1 MRKWQKTALL
11 AAAAVFAA
19 WMLWPRPLA
28 KAFDAEQGLAAS
40 VTASGV
46 RDGRAWM
53 DSSEQYDLEEGCA
66 ALREVLEG
74 YSYHLCLDT
83 LTGENAIDGKG
94 GTDHT
99 VHLYNVSAQSLIS
112 NGTARIFV
120 DGRVYRVG
128 SLGSRRGTALNRDIL
143 AAPRGECL
151 LLQMAKNGL

>member
-74 YSYHLCLDT
+74 YSYHLCWDT
-83 LTGENAIDGKG
+83 LTGENAI
-94 GTDHT
+94 GTT
-99 VHLYNVSAQSLIS
+99 PCTYI
-112 NGTARIFV
+112 
-120 DGRVYRVG
+120 
-128 SLGSRRGTALNRDIL
+128 
-143 AAPRGECL
+143 
-151 LLQMAKNGL
+151 M

>member
-1 MRKWQKTALL
+1 MRKWQKAALL
-11 AAAAVFAA
+11 AAVAVFAA

-28 KAFDAEQGLAAS
+28 RAFDAEQGLAAS
-40 VTASGV
+40 VTVSGV
-46 RDGRAWM
+46 RDGHLWM
-53 DSSEQYDLEEGCA
+53 DSSEQYDLEDGCA
-66 ALREVLEG
+66 RLQEVLEQ

-128 SLGSRRGTALNRDIL
+128 YLGSRRGTALNRDIL
-143 AAPRGECL
+143 AALRGE
-151 LLQMAKNGL
+151 

>member
-1 MRKWQKTALL
+1 MRKWQKTTLL

-83 LTGENAIDGKG
+83 LAGENAIDGKG

-128 SLGSRRGTALNRDIL
+128 YLGNRRGTSLNQDIL
-143 AAPRGECL
+143 AALRGE
-151 LLQMAKNGL
+151 

>member
-53 DSSEQYDLEEGCA
+53 DSSEQYDLEDGCA
-66 ALREVLEG
+66 RLQEVLEQ

-83 LTGENAIDGKG
+83 LAGENAIDGKG

-128 SLGSRRGTALNRDIL
+128 YLGSQRGTALNRDIL
-143 AAPRGECL
+143 AALRGE
-151 LLQMAKNGL
+151 

>member
-28 KAFDAEQGLAAS
+28 KAFDAEQ
-40 VTASGV
+40 
-46 RDGRAWM
+46 
-53 DSSEQYDLEEGCA
+53 GCA

-128 SLGSRRGTALNRDIL
+128 YLGSRRGTL
-143 AAPRGECL
+143 
-151 LLQMAKNGL
+151 

>member
-94 GTDHT
+94 GTDRT
-99 VHLYNVSAQSLIS
+99 VHLYNVNDQNLTS

-128 SLGSRRGTALNRDIL
+128 YLGSRRGTALNRDIL
-143 AAPRGECL
+143 AALRGE
-151 LLQMAKNGL
+151 

>member
-94 GTDHT
+94 GTDRT
-99 VHLYNVSAQSLIS
+99 VHLYNVNDQDLTS

-128 SLGSRRGTALNRDIL
+128 YLGSQRGTALNRDIL
-143 AAPRGECL
+143 AALRGE
-151 LLQMAKNGL
+151 

>member
-19 WMLWPRPLA
+19 WMLWLRPLA

-128 SLGSRRGTALNRDIL
+128 YLGSRRGTALNRDIL
-143 AAPRGECL
+143 AALRGE
-151 LLQMAKNGL
+151 

>member
-28 KAFDAEQGLAAS
+28 KAFDAEQRLAAS

-66 ALREVLEG
+66 ALREALEG

-94 GTDHT
+94 GTDRT
-99 VHLYNVSAQSLIS
+99 VHLYNVNDQNLTS

-128 SLGSRRGTALNRDIL
+128 YLGSRRGTALNRDIL
-143 AAPRGECL
+143 AALRGE
-151 LLQMAKNGL
+151 

>member
-1 MRKWQKTALL
+1 MRKRAIWGTVLAALL
-11 AAAAVFAA
+11 VVA
-19 WMLWPRPLA
+19 WMLWPRSLA
-28 KAFDAEQGLAAS
+28 KAFDAEQQFVAT
-40 VTASGV
+40 VVKTGV
-46 RDGRAWM
+46 KDGESWS

-128 SLGSRRGTALNRDIL
+128 YLGSRRGTALNRDIL
-143 AAPRGECL
+143 AALRGE
-151 LLQMAKNGL
+151 

>member
-53 DSSEQYDLEEGCA
+53 DSSEQYDLEDGCA
-66 ALREVLEG
+66 RLQEVLEQ

-83 LTGENAIDGKG
+83 LAGENAIDGKG

-99 VHLYNVSAQSLIS
+99 VHLYNVSAQSITS

-128 SLGSRRGTALNRDIL
+128 YLGSRRGTALNRDIL
-143 AAPRGECL
+143 AALRGE
-151 LLQMAKNGL
+151 

>member
-83 LTGENAIDGKG
+83 LTGENAI
-94 GTDHT
+94 GTT
-99 VHLYNVSAQSLIS
+99 PCTYIMS
-112 NGTARIFV
+112 
-120 DGRVYRVG
+120 
-128 SLGSRRGTALNRDIL
+128 
-143 AAPRGECL
+143 APRASSPTAPPASL
-151 LLQMAKNGL
+151 WMAGCTGWGIWAPGGAPL

>member
-83 LTGENAIDGKG
+83 LTGENAIDGKN

-99 VHLYNVSAQSLIS
+99 IHLYNVSAQSLIS

-120 DGRVYRVG
+120 GGRVYRVG
-128 SLGSRRGTALNRDIL
+128 YWGKSRGTALNRDIL
-143 AAPRGECL
+143 
-151 LLQMAKNGL
+151 MALRQN